1 MPRWV
6 IPWILAIAL
15 LVPYISVR
23 EYVDVRYYPNSLYLE
38 VMQFVPAVLISEAV
52 LAVILAFAAWLIL
65 PPILKQRYKPIK
77 GAHVQAQ
84 PK

>member
-1 MPRWV
+1 MPRW
-6 IPWILAIAL
+6 IILWILAVAL
-15 LVPYISVR
+15 LFPWISI
-23 EYVDVRYYPNSLYLE
+23 YGFVDLAYYPNSLYFE

-52 LAVILAFAAWLIL
+52 LAVLLTLAALFILS
-65 PPILKQRYKPIK
+65 PIVKLRYKPIK